1 MKEKRSVILMTA
13 KFKIRAVSILLV
25 LVIAF
30 IMPATIQIEANAA
43 DTAVT
48 VTIAEVSRSYYDC
61 EDILELINEY
71 RAVKKVSNVEMDAKL
86 MEKAFL
92 RASELSVS
100 ASSQRPDGS
109 NNIDGLA
116 ELIGYDVWSNSS
128 LVEDWSSYLDG
139 SSILYSSSYKSVGVG
154 VVEICGYKYVCA
166 LFSTKAVSSK
176 VDESTYQQYGVVVD
190 QSISA
195 LPSTL
200 SNIRMGFTDNMQIY
214 CGASINAYV
223 YVTNKKYTSVGA
235 YLTADNMNVTI
246 EKPDCFTYTY
256 NQIKAVTPGTSRITI
271 SSKDNASISATA
283 SLKAVSM
290 SFDSCSIASIPD
302 QYYTGSA
309 ICPKISIKNSAG
321 VALVLGTDY
330 SVEYKNN
337 IKVGTA
343 SAVITGKGAYSGQV
357 KTVNFKI
364 VMNTSEV
371 FSITAGVSPAS
382 IIIGSSATISVKP
395 SGAVNPVTY
404 VYQYAPSG
412 SSSWTK
418 IASSSNTS
426 CAFKPGEA
434 KTYNIKVSATD
445 NAGRTAA
452 QTISLKVD
460 SKLTGSVSMNKA
472 SYSLGESVV
481 ITASQQGG
489 TGVTYAFY
497 AKFSSATSWTT
508 LQDFSSVSHYNYV
521 PKNPGE
527 YTILVKFKSTNG
539 QNAEVYKTL
548 NVTGTVLSNNSSVS
562 SGSVYLGKSVTL
574 KGAAA
579 NGSGSYK
586 YAYFYK
592 PQSSSSWSTIQAF
605 NTKTSVSFTP
615 GAVGTYDLC
624 IKVKDST
631 ENVVKKYFTLTC
643 SQAFN
648 NTSTISASKINLGRS
663 VTVTGS
669 STSKNT
675 CTYAVWYHTKGTTGW
690 SKVQDYSSNSKISI
704 TPSKAGT
711 FEACIKVK
719 DSTGAI
725 APKYFEFSVN
735 GKLNNKSALSFQS
748 IEAGGSVTVKC
759 AASGGAGSYT
769 YLIQYRKS
777 GAASW
782 TTKQNYTSN
791 TSAVIQLSNAG
802 EYEFKIAVKDAI
814 GDVVAVTKNV
824 TVVSPIVPKLT
835 VSKSSIVCGQTVAFS
850 VTATGGTGGYT
861 YAFYYK
867 DTNSSDWIQKQ
878 NFSTNTKVEAKPSKA
893 GSYEV
898 CAKVKDSSGTVKKT
912 YGSFKVTPA
921 VTVKASLSS
930 ATIIKG
936 QTTTVTATAS
946 NGSGGYKYAIY
957 LKKSDS
963 DKWTEKQDFSTNAKL
978 SLKPAYSGAYQV
990 CVKAKDSIGGVAKI
1004 YLNITVKPSVENTSS
1019 LSATS
1024 IKLKNSVTVN
1034 TTAKNGSGGYTF
1046 AVLYKKVANEKW
1058 TTVQDF
1064 KSSSSVKITPLS
1076 ATNYDICVKAKDS
1089 IGTIAKKYFTLK
1101 VTA

>member
-1 MKEKRSVILMTA
+1 MAA
-13 KFKIRAVSILLV
+13 KFRFRAVSILLV

-30 IMPATIQIEANAA
+30 IMPAAVQSEANAA
-43 DTAVT
+43 ETAVT

-61 EDILELINEY
+61 EDVLELINEY
-71 RAVKKVSNVEMDAKL
+71 RTANKTSKVEMDEKL

-271 SSKDNASISATA
+271 SSKENSSITATA

-309 ICPKISIKNSAG
+309 ICPNISIKNSSG
-321 VALVLGTDY
+321 KSLVLGTDY
-330 SVEYKNN
+330 TVEYKNN

-343 SAVITGKGAYSGQV
+343 SAVITGRNAYSGQV

-364 VMNTSEV
+364 VLNTSQV
-371 FSITAGVSPAS
+371 FSITASVSPAS
-382 IIIGSSATISVKP
+382 IIIGSSATINVKP
-395 SGAVNPVTY
+395 SGAITPVTY
-404 VYQYAPSG
+404 LYQYAPSG

-426 CAFKPGEA
+426 CSFKPSEA
-434 KTYNIKVSATD
+434 KTYNIKVTATD
-445 NAGRTAA
+445 NAGRTAS
-452 QTISLKVD
+452 QTVSLKVE
-460 SKLTGSVSMNKA
+460 SKLTGSVSMNKET
-472 SYSLGESVV
+472 YSIGENVV

-497 AKFSSATSWTT
+497 AKFSSASSWTT
-508 LQDFSSVSHYNYV
+508 LQDFSSVAHYNYV
-521 PKNPGE
+521 PQNPGE
-527 YTILVKFKSTNG
+527 YTVCVKFKSSNG
-539 QNAEVYKTL
+539 QETKVYKTF
-548 NVTGTVLSNNSSVS
+548 NVTGTALANNSSIS
-562 SGSVYLGKSVTL
+562 SGTVYLGKAVTL
-574 KGAAA
+574 RGAAA
-579 NGSGSYK
+579 GGSGSYQ
-586 YAYFYK
+586 YSYLYK
-592 PQSSSSWSTIQAF
+592 LQSSSAWSTIQKF
-605 NTKTSVSFTP
+605 GTKATASFTP
-615 GAVGTYDLC
+615 GAVGSYDLC
-624 IKVKDST
+624 VKVKDST
-631 ENVVKKYFTLTC
+631 ENIVKKYFTLTC
-643 SQAFN
+643 SLAFN
-648 NTSTISASKINLGRS
+648 NTSKISASKINLGDS
-663 VTVTGS
+663 VVITGS
-669 STSKNT
+669 SSSKNT
-675 CTYAVWYHTKGTTGW
+675 CTYAVWYHTKGTSGW

-704 TPSKAGT
+704 TPSKSGT
-711 FEACIKVK
+711 FEACIRVK
-719 DSTGAI
+719 DSTGAVS
-725 APKYFEFSVN
+725 PKYFEFSVN
-735 GKLNNKSALSFQS
+735 SKLVNKSTLSSLS
-748 IEAGGSVTVKC
+748 IETGGSVTVKC
-759 AASGGAGSYT
+759 AATGGAGSYT

-777 GAASW
+777 GVTSW
-782 TTKQNYTSN
+782 TVKQNYTSN
-791 TSAVIQLSNAG
+791 TSATIQLSSAG
-802 EYEFKIAVKDAI
+802 KYEFNIGVKDSI
-814 GDVVAVTKNV
+814 GGIATITKTV
-824 TVVSPIVPKLT
+824 TVSTPIVPKLT

-850 VTATGGTGGYT
+850 VTATGGTGGFT

-867 DTNSSDWIQKQ
+867 DTNASDWIQKQ
-878 NFSTNTKVEAKPSKA
+878 NFSANTKVEAKPSKA

-898 CAKVKDSSGTVKKT
+898 CVKVKDSSGTVKKT

-936 QTTTVTATAS
+936 QSTTVTAAAS
-946 NGSGGYKYAIY
+946 NGSGGYQYAIY
-957 LKKSDS
+957 LKKSDAS
-963 DKWTEKQDFSTNAKL
+963 KWTEKQAFGTNAKL

-990 CVKAKDSIGGVAKI
+990 CVKAKDSIGGIAKI
-1004 YLNITVKPSVENTSS
+1004 YLNITVKPSIENTSS
-1019 LSATS
+1019 LSAAS
-1024 IKLKNSVTVN
+1024 IKLKSSVTVN

-1046 AVLYKKVANEKW
+1046 AVLYKKASSEKW

-1064 KSSSSVKITPLS
+1064 KSSSSVKVTPLA

-1089 IGTIAKKYFTLK
+1089 IGTVSKKYFTLK